1 MYNIKLTDEFDVWL
15 SGLKDNIARLRLAR
29 RLEKASRGALG
40 DVKSVGEGV
49 FEMREHFGSG
59 WRMYYVQR
67 SDTLII
73 MLAGGDKSSQSRD
86 IKRAKQMATNLNEVR
101 S

>member
-15 SGLKDNIARLRLAR
+15 NGLKDNITRLRLAR

-49 FEMREHFGSG
+49 FEMREHFGGRMAYVLRSAG
-59 WRMYYVQR
+59 RHHNHHACWR
-67 SDTLII
+67 
-73 MLAGGDKSSQSRD
+73 
-86 IKRAKQMATNLNEVR
+86 
-101 S
+101 